1 MRCPFCHSPQ
11 SRVVDSRS
19 IDSGKIIR
27 RRRECLTCGKRFTTH
42 EMAILNVIKRNGL
55 SEPFSRDKVL
65 RGVRRAC
72 QGREVSEDE
81 LKLLV
86 EKVETTVRA
95 TGASEIPSHDVG
107 MAILGPLRELD
118 EVAYLRFASVYKS
131 FSSLEDFEKEMAA
144 LRCDHEHPKPG
155 VTGYEDLY

>member
-1 MRCPFCHSPQ
+1 MRCPFCHSPN

-19 IDSGKIIR
+19 IDNGKIIR
-27 RRRECLTCGKRFTTH
+27 RRRECLSCGKRFTTH
-42 EMAILNVIKRNGL
+42 ETAILNVIKRSGL

-72 QGREVSEDE
+72 QGRDVSEDE

-86 EKVETTVRA
+86 EKVGANVRS
-95 TGASEIPSHDVG
+95 TGASEIPSNEVG
-107 MAILGPLRELD
+107 LAILGPLRELD

-131 FSSLEDFEKEMAA
+131 FTSLEDFEKEMAS
-144 LRCDHEHPKPG
+144 LRHDHEH
-155 VTGYEDLY
+155 TEADNAGYEDL